1 VPLRLTLA
9 AALLLLA
16 LPSLAQP
23 AAGGPSARSS
33 RPRVSANGLY
43 TVRLVEPAPGKC
55 RLEVSADTG
64 LGGWTLERCVGGV
77 DDLYFVG
84 NEGTKVWVLR
94 PLVEKGKRRV
104 KGKKWPA
111 WANARVAWQ
120 VGPSGEV
127 RESRSLTGLVPAK
140 RLSEVRQFRAHFAW
154 LEGTLGIP
162 GKGPRLTDAGV
173 VEFETVEGRTHR
185 LTF

>member
-1 VPLRLTLA
+1 MYTRLALA
-9 AALLLLA
+9 SAALLLA
-16 LPSLAQP
+16 LSSP
-23 AAGGPSARSS
+23 ARAGEAPERAS

-43 TVRLVEPAPGKC
+43 TVRLVERAPGKC
-55 RLEVSADTG
+55 QLEVSADTG
-64 LGGWTLERCVGGV
+64 LGGWSVERCVGGV
-77 DDLYFVG
+77 DDLYFVSNDG
-84 NEGTKVWVLR
+84 AKVWVLR

-111 WANARVAWQ
+111 WANAKVAWQ
-120 VGPSGEV
+120 VGRNGQV
-127 RESRSLTGLVPAK
+127 RESRWLAGLLPAK
-140 RLSEVRQFRAHFAW
+140 RLPEVRQFRAHFGW

>member
-1 VPLRLTLA
+1 MLPRLTLA
-9 AALLLLA
+9 AALLLA

-23 AAGGPSARSS
+23 AAGGQAARSS

-43 TVRLVEPAPGKC
+43 TVRLVEPAPGRC

-64 LGGWTLERCVGGV
+64 LGGWTLERCVGSV

-84 NEGTKVWVLR
+84 NDGAKVWVLR

-104 KGKKWPA
+104 KGKRSPPA
-111 WANARVAWQ
+111 WANAKVAWQ
-120 VGPSGEV
+120 VGRSGEV
-127 RESRSLTGLVPAK
+127 RETRWLAGLVPAK

-162 GKGPRLTDAGV
+162 GKGPRLTDEAK
-173 VEFETVEGRTHR
+173 VEFEAVGAKTYR
-185 LTF
+185 LSF